1 MRVTES
7 TKLSTLRKLNIKAT
21 IFIIAIIVGL
31 TFVSAQTIKADSLA
45 KTKITVKKQKSKI
58 WGRKYVTGF
67 KISWKKVKG
76 AKGYKVYTYGVASKK
91 WRCIKTTKKTSY
103 TLTRLVSKSKAKIK
117 VRAYKNNPDGSTTF
131 GKFSKSVNCKAKND
145 VYKVNKNGNLK
156 KSFHDRYAAEQ
167 AFVLQNQMRK
177 SAGVS
182 NIEWSERLYE
192 ICEIR
197 AKQISKDFSHDKFD
211 STAKSYLNNK
221 YGIKEEFIMFKEEDG
236 NYGVPIIGTENIASG
251 QMNYKDAMKSWKHS
265 KAHYNNLLGKDHQV
279 GAIACY
285 MSKDSGIYWVAIF
298 GYLDVDKVINEMK
311 TKN

>member
-45 KTKITVKKQKSKI
+45 KTKITVKKHKSKL

-103 TLTRLVSKSKAKIK
+103 TLTRLISKSKAKIK
-117 VRAYKNNPDGSTTF
+117 VRAYNNSDGSTTY
-131 GKFSKSVNCKAKND
+131 GKFSKSVTCKAKD
-145 VYKVNKNGNLK
+145 EVYKVNNDGEMK
-156 KSFHDRYAAEQ
+156 KSFFDRFSAEQ
-167 AFVLQNQMRK
+167 AFVLQNKMRK
-177 SAGVS
+177 AAGS
-182 NIEWSERLYE
+182 SGLIWSERLYE

-197 AKQISKDFSHDKFD
+197 AKQISKDFSHDKFR
-211 STAKSYLNNK
+211 STSESYLKEK
-221 YGIKEEFIMFKEEDG
+221 YGINDMFVYSVDEEG
-236 NYGVPIIGTENIASG
+236 YNIGSMIVASENIADG
-251 QMNYKDAMKSWKHS
+251 QGDYIEAMDSWKRS
-265 KAHYNNLLGKDHQV
+265 TAHYNNAMSKGYKT

-285 MSKDSGIYWVAIF
+285 KGKGTGTHWVAIF
-298 GYLDVDKVINEMK
+298 SGEDVDKVVKELK